1 MRGDRC
7 GNILINIREK
17 DEHRERQCPQIVPRV
32 SGHYRVKTW
41 ESHSGA
47 PARNQAPGSFKKNR
61 SIEHSGDQV
70 LNTARDTE
78 WNIHQDQIGAERE
91 RLGKKRFCEACV
103 QIKQSL
109 STCPKKISLK
119 IFPRVKNLNLTM
131 INKTKEVK
139 SFGESCSVCVTD
151 KMSPD

>member
-1 MRGDRC
+1 MREYPDKFSQKR
-7 GNILINIREK
+7 RAR
-17 DEHRERQCPQIVPRV
+17 RERQCPQIVPRV

-47 PARNQAPGSFKKNR
+47 PARNQAPGSERNR
-61 SIEHSGDQV
+61 STELSGDHV

-139 SFGESCSVCVTD
+139 SSGESCSVCVTD
-151 KMSPD
+151 KMSQD

>member
-47 PARNQAPGSFKKNR
+47 PARNQAPGSERNR
-61 SIEHSGDQV
+61 STELSGDHV
-70 LNTARDTE
+70 LNT
-78 WNIHQDQIGAERE
+78 AERE

-139 SFGESCSVCVTD
+139 SSRD
-151 KMSPD
+151 NK

>member
-1 MRGDRC
+1 MPPLISRLLRGMTHTFCPLTATQPHVLRGDRC

-47 PARNQAPGSFKKNR
+47 PARNQAPGSERNR
-61 SIEHSGDQV
+61 SIEHSGDHV

-91 RLGKKRFCEACV
+91 IE
-103 QIKQSL
+103 
-109 STCPKKISLK
+109 
-119 IFPRVKNLNLTM
+119 
-131 INKTKEVK
+131 E
-139 SFGESCSVCVTD
+139 E
-151 KMSPD
+151 